1 MSKEQEKEYF
11 EQLKLSAKELID
23 VIGAE
28 NEFEKKIIKMI
39 YGFVRRCFLESR
51 SQKGG
56 VV

>member
-23 VIGAE
+23 GIGAE
-28 NEFEKKIIKMI
+28 NEFEQKIIKMI

-56 VV
+56 AV

>member
-1 MSKEQEKEYF
+1 MSKEREKEYF

-23 VIGAE
+23 GIGTE
-28 NEFEKKIIKMI
+28 NEFEQKIIKMI

-56 VV
+56 AV